1 MRTANLALQAA
12 AIAGLVLMTA
22 PAFAF
27 DGTKSANQPI
37 GVTQTPMEAF
47 RYGAK
52 ALKTGDTEKAVVS
65 LQYAAEN
72 GHPLAQ
78 WKLGRMYAEGEG
90 VPRDD
95 LRAFEYFRS
104 IADSH
109 ADDNPGTPQAR
120 FVANAF
126 VALGHYYLEGIPKT
140 PVKKD
145 PERAREMFSYAASY
159 FGDPDAQYY
168 LGRLYLNGIG
178 CPRDAKQ
185 AARWLWLSARKGQN
199 EAQALLGTMLFSG
212 DQVPRQAAR
221 GLMWL
226 TLAKDA
232 ATTDQAWIAKLYDN
246 AFKQATEDERAMALV
261 YLQRWMTNRRE

>member
-1 MRTANLALQAA
+1 MRTPKLALQIAA
-12 AIAGLVLMTA
+12 VALAFAAA

-27 DGTKSANQPI
+27 DGTKSTDHP
-37 GVTQTPMEAF
+37 TPMEAF
-47 RYGAK
+47 RYGAN
-52 ALKTGDTEKAVVS
+52 ALKSGETEKAVTS

-72 GHPLAQ
+72 GHALAQ
-78 WKLGRMYAEGEG
+78 WKLGRMYAEGDG

-109 ADDNPGTPQAR
+109 AEDNPATPQAR

-126 VALGHYYLEGIPKT
+126 VALGHYYLDGIPKT
-140 PVKKD
+140 NVKAD

-168 LGRLYLNGIG
+168 LGRLYLDGSG
-178 CPRDAKQ
+178 APRDPKQ
-185 AARWLWLSARKGQN
+185 AARWLWLSAHKGQN
-199 EAQALLGTMLFSG
+199 QAQALLGTMLFTG
-212 DQVPRQAAR
+212 DAVPRQAAR

-232 ATTDQAWIAKLYDN
+232 ATPDQVWITKLYDS
-246 AFKQATEDERAMALV
+246 AFTQATEDERAVALV
-261 YLQRWMTNRRE
+261 YLQRWVANRRE